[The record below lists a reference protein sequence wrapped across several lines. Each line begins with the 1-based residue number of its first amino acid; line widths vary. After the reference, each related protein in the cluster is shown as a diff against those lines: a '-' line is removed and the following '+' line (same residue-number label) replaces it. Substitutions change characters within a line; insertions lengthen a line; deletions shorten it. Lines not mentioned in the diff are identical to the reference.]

1 MAENR
6 APVTAWSLLDRV
18 IPTGVKR
25 MALQEPP
32 EGPRKAARQAMPPD
46 RVLGVVGTG
55 RLEPTGRRQPR
66 RHPSPIQPDQ
76 PNRESLHDESSVGA
90 NSPSRRRAD
99 SHASRNCACGT
110 VRASR
115 LGKTRRS
122 RAGTSRGR
130 TNRANSRKIRLAR
143 FLATACPRR
152 LPTTIP
158 IRLCRWASSCGPDWV
173 VAAGQ
178 ASRLNNGVWSRRPSF
193 LTRSIS
199 ALFRRKNRRS
209 PSGRIMSSVSVTRQ
223 AGRVPWPADG
233 PAPSDRS
240 WCSSVCG
247 IRDLFFASDSTVVL
261 TWRTWSAPSSKFLE
275 KAGHYR
281 GRGLPCQSHNRRP

>member
-1 MAENR
+1 VA
-6 APVTAWSLLDRV
+6 ALGLLDRV
-18 IPTGVKR
+18 ISAGVKR

-32 EGPRKAARQAMPPD
+32 EGPRKAAYHAMPPN
-46 RVLGVVGTG
+46 RVLGIMGTS
-55 RLEPTGRRQPR
+55 RLEPAGRRQPR

-90 NSPSRRRAD
+90 SNSSRRRAD
-99 SHASRNCACGT
+99 SHTSRNCACGT

-130 TNRANSRKIRLAR
+130 TSRANSRKMRLAR
-143 FLATACPRR
+143 FLATACPKR

-158 IRLCRWASSCGPDWV
+158 IRLCRWSSACSPDGV

-178 ASRLNNGVWSRRPSF
+178 ASKLNNGVWSRRPSF

-209 PSGRIMSSVSVTRQ
+209 PSGRIMSSVSITQQ
-223 AGRVPWPADG
+223 AGLVPWPADG
-233 PAPSDRS
+233 PAPSGRS

-247 IRDLFFASDSTVVL
+247 IRDLFFASDSTAVS

-281 GRGLPCQSHNRRP
+281 GHGLPCQSRNRRS